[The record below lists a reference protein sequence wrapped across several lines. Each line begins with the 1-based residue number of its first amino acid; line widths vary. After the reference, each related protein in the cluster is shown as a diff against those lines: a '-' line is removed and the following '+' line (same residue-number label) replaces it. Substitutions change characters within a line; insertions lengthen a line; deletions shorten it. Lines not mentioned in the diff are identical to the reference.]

1 MKVKEIREMT
11 TAELEGKLRDGR
23 QELFNLRVQRATREL
38 QNYARFQTVRRDIAR
53 IQTLLRERVMSTE

>member
-1 MKVKEIREMT
+1 VKPKEIREMT
-11 TAELEGKLRDGR
+11 TAELEVKLRDAH

-53 IQTLLRERVMSTE
+53 IQTLLRERVMST